1 MGSNYVIQALLDTP
15 NRTIPSNPLGHGVDV
30 RDVAR
35 AHILSLSAPPRPD
48 KAHKRLIVNAK
59 TYTWTEL
66 IKIVKEKYPGYEKR
80 LPSSEADNGPQMNV
94 TLDDSFMKKSL
105 DFGDY
110 IPFEKTVEDSFAT
123 VIEWE
128 RRIKGV
134 SVIA

>member
-1 MGSNYVIQALLDTP
+1 
-15 NRTIPSNPLGHGVDV
+15 
-30 RDVAR
+30 
-35 AHILSLSAPPRPD
+35 
-48 KAHKRLIVNAK
+48 
-59 TYTWTEL
+59 
-66 IKIVKEKYPGYEKR
+66 
-80 LPSSEADNGPQMNV
+80 MNV